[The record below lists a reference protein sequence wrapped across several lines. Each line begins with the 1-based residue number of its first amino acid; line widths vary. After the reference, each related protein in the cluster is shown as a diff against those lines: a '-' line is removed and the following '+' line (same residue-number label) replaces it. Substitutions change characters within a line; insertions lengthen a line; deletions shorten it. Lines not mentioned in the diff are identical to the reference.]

1 MKKWIAAAI
10 CAAALAVAA
19 PARAQE
25 PTPARLAAAERLM
38 AVADMERNYGR
49 TMELMIEQQM
59 RQNPAMARFETI
71 MRSFFSKYLSWRDVR
86 ADMVRVYALTYTEDE
101 MSQLSAF
108 YQTPLGRRLLETT
121 PELAARTN
129 EATQRRLMEHMP
141 ELTQQIM
148 EQMQATP
155 ATPATP

>member
-1 MKKWIAAAI
+1 MMNKWITTAI

-25 PTPARLAAAERLM
+25 PTPTRLAAAVRLM
-38 AVADMERNYGR
+38 VATDMERNYGR

-71 MRSFFSKYLSWRDVR
+71 MRAFFSKYLSWRDVR
-86 ADMVRVYALTYTEDE
+86 DDMARVYALTYTEDE
-101 MSQLSAF
+101 MRQLMVF

-148 EQMQATP
+148 EQMQANP
-155 ATPATP
+155 AAP